1 MFDPNSFRKDFPM
14 LRSGKM
20 MQGKPLVWLDNASTT
35 FKPDSVVAAITR
47 YYTSETSNSHRGD
60 YDLCYDMDMEVL
72 NARKAVADFIGAETM
87 EIVFTSGTTGS
98 INLLAYGYG
107 AKYLKKGDEILIT
120 EAEHASNV
128 LPWYRVEEMTGCKVN
143 FIPLTKEG
151 RLTAENLEKAIT
163 PNTKLVC
170 VAHVT
175 NVLGFIAP
183 IKELA
188 RIAHKH
194 GALIC
199 VDGAQS
205 VPHLKTDVK
214 NLDVDFLSF
223 SGHKLCGP
231 TGIGV
236 LYGKMAWLNRLCPSQ
251 FGGEMIDQVTQQT
264 ATFKPIPWRFEA
276 GTPNISG
283 AIALGAAID
292 YLSQFGMRAI
302 AEHEQELAAY
312 AIPKLLAID
321 GLTLYGPQ
329 DRHTGVLAFN
339 LAGIHP
345 HDAATA
351 LDLEG
356 VAIRAGHHC
365 AQPLMDYLGVNA
377 TLRAS
382 FYLYNDQ
389 KDVDRLIDAIKA
401 TKEFFENGFEQA

>member
-1 MFDPNSFRKDFPM
+1 MEHHSNLVPWQQLAKRTGAELRLIGLNDRQELDLNDAARKI
-14 LRSGKM
+14 
-20 MQGKPLVWLDNASTT
+20 
-35 FKPDSVVAAITR
+35 DSRTKVVAIA
-47 YYTSETSNSHRGD
+47 H
-60 YDLCYDMDMEVL
+60 V
-72 NARKAVADFIGAETM
+72 
-87 EIVFTSGTTGS
+87 
-98 INLLAYGYG
+98 
-107 AKYLKKGDEILIT
+107 
-120 EAEHASNV
+120 SNV
-128 LPWYRVEEMTGCKVN
+128 LGVVN
-143 FIPLTKEG
+143 PILKIG
-151 RLTAENLEKAIT
+151 AMAHQVGAC
-163 PNTKLVC
+163 LV
-170 VAHVT
+170 
-175 NVLGFIAP
+175 
-183 IKELA
+183 
-188 RIAHKH
+188 
-194 GALIC
+194 
-199 VDGAQS
+199 VDGAQAA
-205 VPHLKTDVK
+205 PHLPVDVQA
-214 NLDVDFLSF
+214 LDADFYAF
-223 SGHKLCGP
+223 SGHKLMAP

-251 FGGEMIDQVTQQT
+251 FGGEMIDQVAQQT
-264 ATFKPIPWRFEA
+264 ATFKPVPWRFEA

-292 YLSQFGMRAI
+292 YLSQFGMQAI